1 MFDDDGGLLLV
12 DQPGCLGD
20 ELLGVEAELGEGA
33 GRDALQDRG
42 DGAADQLGLFRDLAE
57 QVVLHLGACADCLGV
72 GLGGLHGEASTAGQ
86 VVGLKLCA
94 LLPGLH
100 HILQCGDV
108 EVLVEVLD
116 GFADQLA

>member
-1 MFDDDGGLLLV
+1 MVPQRMHGLMMLPWVSLPMANATRPAAVAEAGPALEPEEPSCGSHGFIHRGSGNRFRFGNCAMFN
-12 DQPGCLGD
+12 
-20 ELLGVEAELGEGA
+20 
-33 GRDALQDRG
+33 
-42 DGAADQLGLFRDLAE
+42 LGLNSFFGHAFL
-57 QVVLHLGACADCLGV
+57 L
-72 GLGGLHGEASTAGQ
+72 
-86 VVGLKLCA
+86 LCA